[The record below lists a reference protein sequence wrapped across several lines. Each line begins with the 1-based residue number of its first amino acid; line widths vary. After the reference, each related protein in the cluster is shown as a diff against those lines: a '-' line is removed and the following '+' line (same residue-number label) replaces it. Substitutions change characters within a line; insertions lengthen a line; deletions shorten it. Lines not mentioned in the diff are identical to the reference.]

1 MQAHNPHIFY
11 SDDDMDDQD
20 LFRDALSE
28 VDDSLILTTA
38 NDGDVLLAMLKEV
51 DAMPRV
57 IFLDLNMPR
66 KNGYEVLEEIRRDDK
81 LKGFPVVIFST
92 TSNDTA
98 ITKTR
103 EMGANLF
110 VSKPRSYQGLKD
122 AIETCVNMDWAHFS
136 PASNNYFQCFT

>member
-1 MQAHNPHIFY
+1 
-11 SDDDMDDQD
+11 
-20 LFRDALSE
+20 
-28 VDDSLILTTA
+28 
-38 NDGDVLLAMLKEV
+38 MLKEV

-103 EMGANLF
+103 EMGAHLF